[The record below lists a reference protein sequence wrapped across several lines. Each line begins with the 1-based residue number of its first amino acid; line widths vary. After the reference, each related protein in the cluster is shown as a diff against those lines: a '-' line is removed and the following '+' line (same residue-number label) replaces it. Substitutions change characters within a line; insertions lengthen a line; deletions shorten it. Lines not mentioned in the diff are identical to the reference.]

1 MKKQTTPSQPRP
13 ATAKPAS
20 KTSPPSPH
28 GKAVR
33 GASSFP
39 LVGIGASAGGLEAL
53 RLFFQHMPEDSSMA
67 FVVVQHLDPTQKGLM
82 VELLQRLTP
91 MPVAQAKERMRVV
104 PGHVYVIPP
113 NKNLAILNGV
123 LHLFDPTEP
132 RGLRLPIDFFF
143 RALAA
148 DQKGNSVGV
157 ILSGMGSDG
166 MLGLRAIRENAGG
179 GFVQEPSTAK
189 FDGMPRSA
197 IDAGLADV
205 VAPAEE
211 LPGRIFAFFQHPRL
225 SDRPALTLDI
235 KSQSSL
241 EKILIVLRSKTG
253 QDFSHYK
260 KSTIY
265 RRIERR
271 MGLHQI
277 DKIATYARF
286 LQEAPQE
293 TELLFKELL
302 IGVTNF
308 FRDETVWEQ
317 LKQHLATMLAAL
329 PQGSALRAWTPGCST
344 GEEAYTLGMILSE
357 AQDEAL
363 PLGKRALQIFATD
376 LDADAIAK
384 ARIGLYPLNIATDVS
399 PKRLSRFFVQEENG
413 YRVSKQLR
421 ESVIFAPQNVIMEPP
436 FTKLDILICRNLLI
450 YLDADLQKR
459 LIPLFHYALKP
470 DGILCLGTSETIGPF
485 TDLFAPLDAKTRLF
499 RRLAHTGRTGQ
510 VEFPSKH
517 NIPLPGASQPLFS
530 GGAEKLQLPNVQT
543 LADQFLL
550 QHFTPA
556 AVLTNSQGDILYISG
571 RTGNFLEP
579 AAGKANWN
587 VFVMARGDLRLELTS
602 AFHRAMRQD
611 GPVALKGRSLGPGDG
626 AKAVDVTVQRLQE
639 NSALKDLVIIVFS
652 EVAAPPQPGAG
663 GGKALSPK
671 VQSQLERLKV
681 DLLMTR
687 EELQL
692 CREEMQTSQEE
703 LKSTN
708 EELQSTN
715 EELQS
720 TNEELT
726 TSKEETQSMN
736 EELQTVNA
744 ELQSK
749 LDDLSRSNNDL
760 KNLLNSTDIATLFL
774 DESLNVRR
782 FTPQTA
788 KLIKLIPSDIGR
800 SITDIVN
807 DLDYPDMVA
816 DAQRVLEN
824 LVFVE
829 KPVVSRDGRWFLVR
843 IMPYRTLDNRIDGVV
858 ITFSD
863 VSTAKRLEVS
873 LRENGRQM
881 QTLLQDMPA
890 PFALLES
897 VFDKDGSLTDARFVF
912 VNTAFENST
921 GIRQA
926 DVVGATLRKIW
937 PCLGEGALSAM
948 GRAVSTGTVQ
958 RLEMTISPKAK
969 AFRGTAYRPDGDHNR
984 VCVTLEISAQT

>member
-1 MKKQTTPSQPRP
+1 MP
-13 ATAKPAS
+13 AASKASALGSLGKPA
-20 KTSPPSPH
+20 
-28 GKAVR
+28 R
-33 GASSFP
+33 GTSSFP

-53 RLFFQHMPEDSSMA
+53 GLFFQHMPAGSNMA

-91 MPVAQAKERMRVV
+91 MPVAQAKERMRVA

-113 NKNLAILNGV
+113 NKNLSILNGA

-166 MLGLRAIRENAGG
+166 MLGLRAIRENAGVC
-179 GFVQEPSTAK
+179 FVQDPATAK

-197 IDAGLADV
+197 MDAGLADV
-205 VAPAEE
+205 VASPEE
-211 LPGRIFAFFQHPRL
+211 LPGRILAFLQHPRL
-225 SDRPALTLDI
+225 TDRPALALDL

-241 EKILIVLRSKTG
+241 EKILILLRSKTG

-277 DKIATYARF
+277 DKIAAYARF

-308 FRDETVWEQ
+308 FRDESVWAR
-317 LKQHLATMLAAL
+317 LKQQLTTTLATL

-344 GEEAYTLGMILSE
+344 GEEAYSLAMIFEEVL
-357 AQDEAL
+357 DEAL
-363 PLGKRALQIFATD
+363 PLGKHTLQIFATD

-384 ARIGLYPLNIATDVS
+384 ARTGLYPLNIATDVS
-399 PKRLSRFFVQEENG
+399 PERLSRFFVQEENG

-436 FTKLDILICRNLLI
+436 FTRLDILICRNLLI

-470 DGILCLGTSETIGPF
+470 DGILCLGTSETIGQF
-485 TDLFAPLDAKTRLF
+485 ADLFAPLDTKTRLY
-499 RRLAHTGRTGQ
+499 RRLVHTGRSGQ

-517 NIPLPGASQPLFS
+517 NPLLPGTPQPLTS
-530 GGAEKLQLPNVQT
+530 ADAAKPQLPNVQT

-550 QHFTPA
+550 QRFAPA

-571 RTGNFLEP
+571 RTGKFLEP

-602 AFHRAMRQD
+602 AFHRAVRQD
-611 GPVALKGRSLGPGDG
+611 EPVVLKGRNLGAGSG
-626 AKAVDVTVQRLQE
+626 ALAVDVTVQRLQE
-639 NSALKDLVIIVFS
+639 DSALKDLVIVVFS
-652 EVAAPPQPGAG
+652 EVPAQTQPGAAD
-663 GGKALSPK
+663 GKPLSPK
-671 VQSQLERLKV
+671 AQSQLEHLKI

-774 DESLNVRR
+774 DEALNVRR

-788 KLIKLIPSDIGR
+788 KLIKLIPGDIGR

-807 DLDYPDMVA
+807 ELEYPEMVA
-816 DAQRVLEN
+816 DAQRVLET

-843 IMPYRTLDNRIDGVV
+843 ITPYRTLDNRIDGVV

-881 QTLLQDMPA
+881 QTLLQDMPS

-897 VFDKDGSLTDARFVF
+897 VFDKDGGLTDAKFVF
-912 VNTAFENST
+912 VNTAFESST
-921 GIRQA
+921 GVRQA
-926 DVVGATLRKIW
+926 DVAGATLHTVW
-937 PCLGEGALSAM
+937 PHLGKGALPAM
-948 GRAVSTGTVQ
+948 ERAVETGAVQ
-958 RLEMTISPKAK
+958 RLKMAILPKDK
-969 AFRGTAYRPDGDHNR
+969 EFRATVYRPDGDR
-984 VCVTLEISAQT
+984 SRICVTLERAAKT